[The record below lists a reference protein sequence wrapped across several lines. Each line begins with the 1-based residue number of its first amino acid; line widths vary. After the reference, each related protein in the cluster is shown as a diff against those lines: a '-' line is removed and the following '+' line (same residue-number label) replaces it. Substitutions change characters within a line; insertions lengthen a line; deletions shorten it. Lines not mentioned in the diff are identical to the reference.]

1 MVINMAKIENPIRTA
16 ISIIFG
22 IVFPL
27 FGIFIYTQFD
37 YMSVKLYDDIF
48 LGFQTDIGY
57 ALFQWFHSLFKS
69 DMINQI
75 GINGIGVF
83 ISQPMMSALFM
94 WFLDGFFINVFLKE
108 FKKGILISTIT
119 AVVHLLLL
127 IIFAAICDGTYNTM
141 DLIFGPNLTVFFGSI
156 LTMIICVPLGSF
168 LGYLAG
174 RE

>member
-1 MVINMAKIENPIRTA
+1 MAKIENPIRTT

-22 IVFPL
+22 VIFPL

-37 YMSVKLYDDIF
+37 YMGVKLYDDIF
-48 LGFQTDIGY
+48 LGFQTDINY
-57 ALFQWFHSLFKS
+57 ALFQWFYSLFKS

-75 GINGIGVF
+75 GIHGIGVI

-108 FKKGILISTIT
+108 FKKGLLISILT
-119 AVVHLLLL
+119 AISHLLLL
-127 IIFAAICDGTYNTM
+127 ILFAAICDGSYNTL
-141 DLIFGPNLTVFFGSI
+141 DLLFGSNLLVFSGSI
-156 LTMIICVPLGSF
+156 LTMIILVPFGAC
-168 LGYLAG
+168 LGYIAG